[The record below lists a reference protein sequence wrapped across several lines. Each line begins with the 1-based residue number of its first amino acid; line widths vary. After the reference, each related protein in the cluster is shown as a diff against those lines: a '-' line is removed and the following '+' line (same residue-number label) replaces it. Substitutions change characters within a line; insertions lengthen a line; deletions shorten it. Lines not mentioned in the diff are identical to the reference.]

1 MWLVGIRWKLRFRI
15 CGSKH
20 LHGRVAIIIIGNVGW
35 LLLKILGGLK
45 QSSIDL
51 GLTIANL
58 RHCEFQRAIM
68 DSFMQN
74 LNIYGYKALNRKS
87 FPRFHF
93 KCDRATKGIRYAA
106 LRDLIY
112 LVQE

>member
-1 MWLVGIRWKLRFRI
+1 M
-15 CGSKH
+15 H
-20 LHGRVAIIIIGNVGW
+20 LYGRGTIIIIGNVGW
-35 LLLKILGGLK
+35 LSLKVLEGLK
-45 QSSIDL
+45 QNSIDL

-68 DSFMQN
+68 ASFMQN
-74 LNIYGYKALNRKS
+74 LNIYGYKALYRKS
-87 FPRFHF
+87 DPRFHF
-93 KCDRATKGIRYAA
+93 KCDRATKETRYVA